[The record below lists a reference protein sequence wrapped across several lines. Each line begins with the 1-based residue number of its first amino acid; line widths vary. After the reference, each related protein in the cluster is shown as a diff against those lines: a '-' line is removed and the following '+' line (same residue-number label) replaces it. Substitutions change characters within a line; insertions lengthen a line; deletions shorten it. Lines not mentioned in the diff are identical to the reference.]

1 MKIQNVKNNKGLTI
15 ITLVITVIIM
25 FIIAGVSIQVVID
38 SDIIDRANELDIKTE
53 FSELSDEWNSRRAE
67 LQMKGLS
74 DSEINYSDI
83 KTATI
88 VVGQTDLQERIIRT
102 VEISDEL
109 NSKLEIKKGKIVYK
123 ADKCTEEEIEFFKG
137 QEVPEINEVY

>member
-74 DSEINYSDI
+74 DSEIN
-83 KTATI
+83 
-88 VVGQTDLQERIIRT
+88 L
-102 VEISDEL
+102 
-109 NSKLEIKKGKIVYK
+109 YK
-123 ADKCTEEEIEFFKG
+123 
-137 QEVPEINEVY
+137 

>member
-1 MKIQNVKNNKGLTI
+1 MEIQNIKNDKGLTI
-15 ITLVITVIIM
+15 ITLVITIIIM
-25 FIIAGVSIQVVID
+25 FIIAWVSIQVVID
-38 SDIIDRANELDIKTE
+38 SEIIDRANELDIKTE

-74 DSEINYSDI
+74 DSEINYTDI

-88 VVGQTDLQERIIRT
+88 IVGQTDLQERVIRT
-102 VEISDEL
+102 IEISDEL
-109 NSKLEIKKGKIVYK
+109 NSKLEIKNGKIVYK